1 MKLIVGLG
9 NPGPEYAS
17 TRHNAGFMAIDRL
30 ARRWQLSGAKM
41 KFHAGI
47 LETKV
52 KDQTIML
59 MQPLT
64 FMNRSGLA
72 VGEAAAFYKV
82 APADCM
88 VVVDDTALPVGH
100 IRIRPGGSAGSHN
113 GLADIQRALGTDAYP
128 RLRLGIGS
136 PAIGEQRIP
145 QKDYVL
151 APFSADQMALLRPAL
166 DASAQALD
174 CWVHSGLDAAM
185 NRYNTR
191 APEGGA
197 AKTES

>member
-9 NPGPEYAS
+9 NPGPEYAG

-52 KDQTIML
+52 DDQTVML

-64 FMNRSGLA
+64 YMNRSGLA
-72 VGEAAAFYKV
+72 VGEAAAFYKL
-82 APADCM
+82 APRDCM
-88 VVVDDTALPVGH
+88 VVVDDTALPLGH
-100 IRIRPGGSAGSHN
+100 IRIRPAGSAGSHN
-113 GLADIQRALGTDAYP
+113 GLSDIQRALGTDAYP

-136 PAIGEQRIP
+136 PASGDQRIP

-151 APFSADQMALLRPAL
+151 APFSAEQLAQLAPAL
-166 DASAQALD
+166 DNAAQALE
-174 CWVHSGLDAAM
+174 CWVKQGLDLAM
-185 NRYNTR
+185 NRHNTR
-191 APEGGA
+191 AAEGGA